1 MTIESTLVDELEYS
15 YSEADDVEFNRTD
28 IADHSP
34 LQKKLVY
41 YNNIGEDLIV
51 VDRSGIQMIIKS
63 HPGRH
68 GGLAIEK
75 VYHVGKG
82 VDVDPNNVSRF
93 GGGPSKERKA
103 LNEAIRDYDEN
114 HNIVNRKMSVAYTI
128 DRDKLLEGGYPLYI
142 PEVDIVVAVA
152 RLHESRKVLHPYS
165 DTSARYRLLKQSV
178 EDVGRQAMRFE
189 VFIVSNDRTH
199 GDRYVN
205 VMGDVFKVP
214 SVVRQDLQDGVYVC
228 SSGCVPG
235 PNERIP
241 STFRQLTFE
250 EAHEVIALYKCPD
263 EARTFGD
270 PQGEREREFRRLENE
285 YKEERLDMERRM
297 ATEKLEREKL
307 RAEQADMIAE
317 LEHYRKLKEM
327 KDKDYFDDRSR
338 VRKDNSEIVKYVP
351 AIITGVLAVVTLA
364 VKLSDKK

>member
-1 MTIESTLVDELEYS
+1 MTIESALVDELEYS
-15 YSEADDVEFNRTD
+15 YSEADAVEYSRSE
-28 IADHSP
+28 IPEHSP

-51 VDRSGIQMIIKS
+51 VDRTGIQMIIKS
-63 HPGRH
+63 QAGRH

-82 VDVDPNNVSRF
+82 VEVDPNNVSRF
-93 GGGPSKERKA
+93 EGGPTKERKA
-103 LNEAIRDYDEN
+103 LNEAIEAYDN
-114 HNIVNRKMSVAYTI
+114 SDSIACRKMSVVYTV
-128 DRDKLLEGGYPLYI
+128 DRDKLLEGGYPLYV
-142 PEVDIVVAVA
+142 PEVDLVVAVR
-152 RLHESRKVLHPYS
+152 RLHEPRKVLHPYS
-165 DTSARYRLLKQSV
+165 DTSARYRILKQSV
-178 EDVGRQAMRFE
+178 EDVERPSMRFE

-199 GDRYVN
+199 GDRYIN
-205 VMGDVFKVP
+205 VLGDVYKVP

-228 SSGCVPG
+228 SSGCIPG
-235 PNERIP
+235 PGERIP
-241 STFRQLTFE
+241 KTFKHYTHG
-250 EAHEVIALYKCPD
+250 EANEHIALYSCPN

-285 YKEERLDMERRM
+285 YKDERLDMERQM
-297 ATEKLEREKL
+297 AKEKLEREKL

-317 LEHYRKLKEM
+317 LDHYRKLKEM

-338 VRKDNSEIVKYVP
+338 IRKDNSEVVKYIP
-351 AIITGVLAVVTLA
+351 AIITGILAVATLA